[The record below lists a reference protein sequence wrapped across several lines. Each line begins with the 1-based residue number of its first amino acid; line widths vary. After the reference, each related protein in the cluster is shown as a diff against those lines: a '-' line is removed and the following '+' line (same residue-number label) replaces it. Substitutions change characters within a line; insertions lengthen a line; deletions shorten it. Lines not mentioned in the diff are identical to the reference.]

1 MSPYVKVSTNL
12 VIVLTAIVSASS
24 SMGQELSDTPEI
36 ALGQLSELIRWSGV
50 LSSVV
55 LVLAVV
61 VGMRFIHNIVQQISE
76 QFVQRR
82 LLLHKL
88 ETILQFAVYI
98 TTTIV
103 VFNLSLR
110 VDERVLALIGG
121 TLAVAV
127 GFGLKDLVASFIA
140 GLIIMIDRPFQ
151 VGDRLSF
158 DEQYGDVVSIGLR
171 SVRLKTLNDDIV
183 TIPNN
188 KFLSD
193 TTVSGNFGEL
203 DMHVGM
209 DFFIG
214 YDQDVSTARAIIE
227 EAAASSRY
235 IHLPRPIVVLVEQTV
250 LDNYVAIKLRLKAYV
265 LDTRY
270 EKLFETDVNLR
281 VIEAFRK
288 KDIKPAAILHRH
300 LQHPESEPAQPPLEN
315 SAKGTNS

>member
-1 MSPYVKVSTNL
+1 MSRHLQRLSTL
-12 VIVLTAIVSASS
+12 AISS
-24 SMGQELSDTPEI
+24 VFTSGLMAQELTEAPQI

-55 LVLAVV
+55 IVIGVILA
-61 VGMRFIHNIVQQISE
+61 MRFVHNIIQQISE

-98 TTTIV
+98 ATTIV
-103 VFNLSLR
+103 VFNISLR

-127 GFGLKDLVASFIA
+127 GFGLKDLVASFVA

-158 DEQYGDVVSIGLR
+158 DEQYGDVLSIGLR

-209 DFFIG
+209 DFYIG
-214 YDQDVSTARAIIE
+214 YDQNVAAARAVIE

-281 VIEAFRK
+281 VIEAFGQK
-288 KDIKPAAILHRH
+288 GIKPAAVLHRH
-300 LQHPESEPAQPPLEN
+300 LNATEGEAARIAEPVASESNRE
-315 SAKGTNS
+315 

>member
-1 MSPYVKVSTNL
+1 MSSYR
-12 VIVLTAIVSASS
+12 VLI
-24 SMGQELSDTPEI
+24 GI
-36 ALGQLSELIRWSGV
+36 ALSAAACHVAAQDMVDMSSAVPLEEFAKLIRWSGV
-50 LSSVV
+50 ISSAFVV
-55 LVLAVV
+55 AIAWFLL
-61 VGMRFIHNIVQQISE
+61 RFIHRIVETVSE

-82 LLLHKL
+82 LMLQKM
-88 ETILQFAVYI
+88 ETVAQFSIYVFTAV
-98 TTTIV
+98 V

-127 GFGLKDLVASFIA
+127 GFALKDLVASFIA
-140 GLIIMIDRPFQ
+140 GIMIMIDHPFQ
-151 VGDRLSF
+151 VGDRLQF
-158 DEQYGDVVSIGLR
+158 DGQYGDVISIGLR
-171 SVRLKTLNDDIV
+171 SVKLQTLNDDTV

-209 DFFIG
+209 DFYIG
-214 YDQDVSTARAIIE
+214 YDQDVELARNIVA

-235 IHLPRPIVVLVEQTV
+235 VHLPRPIVVLVSQTMM
-250 LDNYVAIKLRLKAYV
+250 DNYIAVKLRLKSYV

-281 VIEAFRK
+281 VIKEFNRLG
-288 KDIKPAAILHRH
+288 IKPAAVLHRT
-300 LQHPESEPAQPPLEN
+300 LDEYQLPEKMAAVES
-315 SAKGTNS
+315 

>member
-1 MSPYVKVSTNL
+1 MSRFLQHLSVLIISSL
-12 VIVLTAIVSASS
+12 VTSS
-24 SMGQELSDTPEI
+24 VMAQELTEAPQI

-55 LVLAVV
+55 IV
-61 VGMRFIHNIVQQISE
+61 VGVVIAMRFVHKIVQQISE

-98 TTTIV
+98 TTTIL

-151 VGDRLSF
+151 VGDRLNF

-171 SVRLKTLNDDIV
+171 SVRLKTLDDDIV

-209 DFFIG
+209 DFYIG
-214 YDQDVSTARAIIE
+214 YDQNVASARSIIE

-281 VIEAFRK
+281 VIEAFSDK
-288 KDIKPAAILHRH
+288 GIKPAAVLHRH
-300 LQHPESEPAQPPLEN
+300 LEATPLLTDDVSELN
-315 SAKGTNS
+315 AKGSGNE

>member
-1 MSPYVKVSTNL
+1 MSRFL
-12 VIVLTAIVSASS
+12 QRVSALIISS
-24 SMGQELSDTPEI
+24 VVASDLIAQELTEAPQI

-55 LVLAVV
+55 IV
-61 VGMRFIHNIVQQISE
+61 VGVIIAMRFVHNIVQQISE

-98 TTTIV
+98 TTTVV

-151 VGDRLSF
+151 VGDRLNF
-158 DEQYGDVVSIGLR
+158 DDQYGDVVSIGLR

-209 DFFIG
+209 DFYIG
-214 YDQDVSTARAIIE
+214 YDQNVAAARSIIE

-281 VIEAFRK
+281 VIEAFSEK
-288 KDIKPAAILHRH
+288 GIKPAAVLHRH
-300 LQHPESEPAQPPLEN
+300 LDDKTNQTIQVPA
-315 SAKGTNS
+315 AGTSGDARK